1 MNADKVQDM
10 RSEYTKKD
18 LGEGIRGKYYEDFS
32 AGSNLVLLS
41 PDVAN
46 VFKDEKSVNDALRA
60 LVKIARE
67 SVRADTGS
75 EE

>member
-67 SVRADTGS
+67 SVGADTGS
-75 EE
+75 KE